1 MEKQEM
7 TINSLANS
15 QTIVVDYSDEDII
28 IVDSIRQLAE
38 PSDTRIKMN
47 MIAAARKGKAQCRL
61 GGQQLSLGANQLLV
75 CPPNSSFSDF
85 MFSPDFEFK
94 ALFLTNRIIQSF
106 LREKMNVWNEMMYV
120 YKTHVVTMNPRDIEF
135 ITQFTDT
142 VELVIESPAD
152 YHPYRVE
159 VIQSLLRS
167 GILGL
172 CGMLKKMV
180 PSQVKAENNHA
191 STLFQ
196 RFLDLVNSDQTKS
209 HTVEDYA
216 SELCVSPKYLT
227 VVCKKSSGK
236 TANEWIR
243 EHTLEEIRYYLKQ
256 TDLPMKQIADRLG
269 FANPSFFGRYVK
281 EHFGMTP
288 VEFRK
293 KD

>member
-1 MEKQEM
+1 M
-7 TINSLANS
+7 TIDVLASN

-28 IVDSIRQLAE
+28 IIDSIKQLAE
-38 PSDTRIKMN
+38 PSYTRIKMN
-47 MIAAARKGKAQCRL
+47 MVAACKKGKAQAYMNGEMLDLCE
-61 GGQQLSLGANQLLV
+61 NQLLL
-75 CPPNSSFSDF
+75 CPPNSSLTNF
-85 MFSPDFEFK
+85 MLSPDFEFK
-94 ALFLTNRIIQSF
+94 ALFMTNRIIQSF
-106 LREKMNVWNEMMYV
+106 LREKMSVWNEMMYIH
-120 YKTHVVTMNPRDIEF
+120 KLHVLDMNPRDIEF
-135 ITQFTDT
+135 ISQFYDT
-142 VELVIESPAD
+142 LSLAIKSPAE

-172 CGMLKKMV
+172 CGMLKKIA
-180 PSQVKAENNHA
+180 PTQAKTELSHA
-191 STLFQ
+191 NTLFQ

-227 VVCKKSSGK
+227 VVCKKNSGK

-243 EHTLEEIRYYLKQ
+243 EHILEEIRYYLKQ
-256 TDLPMKQIADRLG
+256 TDMPMKQIADRLG

-288 VEFRK
+288 LEFRK

>member
-61 GGQQLSLGANQLLV
+61 GGQQLNLGANQLLV

-135 ITQFTDT
+135 ITQFADT